1 LEKKVDNF
9 KNQIKELSKEH
20 PFWTKALISMLPD
33 KLKVLFVEKKA
44 VNTHSDNW
52 LLELK
57 NSIQEIM
64 GSVVVPILALLFSL

>member
-1 LEKKVDNF
+1 
-9 KNQIKELSKEH
+9 
-20 PFWTKALISMLPD
+20 MLPD

-44 VNTHSDNW
+44 VNTPSDNW

-57 NSIQEIM
+57 SSIQEII